1 MFTPIRA
8 SGVHTRL
15 GVDKQQLKGLGIA
28 LPDVSV
34 TFIAKGENATQSI
47 IYYQGIKMHTIQRG
61 TKDGGWTTFKNK
73 IKIQYNQIS

>member
-1 MFTPIRA
+1 MYTPIRA

-34 TFIAKGENATQSI
+34 TFIAKGENATQAI
-47 IYYQGIKMHTIQRG
+47 IYYQGIKMHTIQREVQRME
-61 TKDGGWTTFKNK
+61 GG
-73 IKIQYNQIS
+73 QISKIR